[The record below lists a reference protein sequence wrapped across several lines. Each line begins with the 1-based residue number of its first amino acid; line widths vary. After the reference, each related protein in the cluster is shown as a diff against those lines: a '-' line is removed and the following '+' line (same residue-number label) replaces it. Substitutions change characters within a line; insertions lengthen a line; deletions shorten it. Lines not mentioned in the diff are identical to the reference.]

1 MKKRTKIGLLA
12 AIGLSVATTTATWA
26 QDFTIGM
33 SWANYQEERWKI
45 DEAGLRAGLDEL
57 GATLV
62 TADAQSSNERQ
73 AADIDGLLAR
83 GVDALLIVAWDS
95 EAIMPSVERAMAEG
109 IPVIAYERQIEAPG
123 VFYVAFDPIEVGRIQ
138 ARELVKVQPEGDY
151 VIIKGS
157 PTDQYAHYVLTG
169 QKEIIDPLIESG
181 TIEIVGEQWTD
192 GWVPDNAQKNMEN
205 ILTSVGDKVDA
216 VLASNDGTAGGVVAA
231 LSTVGLEGIPVSG
244 QDGDIAALNRIA
256 NGTQTVTAWKDAREL
271 GRLGARVAVELAK
284 GTAPEDIEGHIVWDK
299 GPNGTAQDAV
309 VLAPVTI
316 TSENLDVVVEADWI
330 SNEDLC
336 SGVTENAPAAC
347 Q

>member
-1 MKKRTKIGLLA
+1 MKRRTMMGLIAGASLGAMAASPALA
-12 AIGLSVATTTATWA
+12 E
-26 QDFTIGM
+26 DFVIGM

-83 GVDALLIVAWDS
+83 GVDALLIVAYDS
-95 EAIMPSVERAMAEG
+95 EAIIPSVERALAEG
-109 IPVIAYERQIEAPG
+109 IPVIAYERQIEYPG
-123 VFYVAFDPIEVGRIQ
+123 VFYVAFDPVEVGRIQ

-181 TIEIVGEQWTD
+181 KITIVGEQWTD

-205 ILTSVGDKVDA
+205 ILTAVNDQVDA

-256 NGTQTVTAWKDAREL
+256 LGTQTVTAWKDARAL
-271 GRLGARVAVELAK
+271 GHLAARVAVELAK
-284 GTAPEDIEGHIVWDK
+284 GTDPADIEGHVTWDK
-299 GPNGTAQDAV
+299 GPKGTAQDAV

-316 TSENLDVVVEADWI
+316 THDNLDVVVEADWI
-330 SNEDLC
+330 SKDDLC
-336 SGVTENAPAAC
+336 VGVTDNAPDAC
-347 Q
+347 K